1 MLPTMEKQF
10 EIEEN
15 TAPVRHL
22 IDGEEVLYKMREIM
36 PEFKSTEWYENAC
49 PKEIMELV
57 DELYNIVLNQPTIEV
72 QEVKRGKWIWLDND
86 DTTAD
91 AFFCSECQTQ
101 YITELPDEDPID
113 FGIRKRDLKHCPN
126 CGAKMDLKE

>member
-1 MLPTMEKQF
+1 MLLTMEKQF

-22 IDGEEVLYKMREIM
+22 IDGEEVLYKMREII
-36 PEFKSTEWYENAC
+36 PELKSTEWYENAC

-72 QEVKRGKWIWLDND
+72 QEVKRGKWIDRTHWIGTFGHIRYECSACGFIRYGKRND
-86 DTTAD
+86 GKGEK
-91 AFFCSECQTQ
+91 FCE
-101 YITELPDEDPID
+101 E
-113 FGIRKRDLKHCPN
+113 
-126 CGAKMDLKE
+126 CGAKMDLED